1 MWTLAQLFYADRI
14 VREGRGV
21 KRIKRKRLQWYW
33 RVCKKKSIS
42 RWIPPGHSPSLGPRR
57 ACCTTNQSR
66 TNIRLLKTIC
76 LAHRRAEGLQ
86 EVKNMFNWSKLNMV
100 SGARTKHTH
109 AKIHMIYTDIMNVL
123 NSSLSSTPLTNDLAT
138 NIGQNEILSEVQGRI
153 SKMTKPS
160 LNLIHASSLD

>member
-1 MWTLAQLFYADRI
+1 MFD
-14 VREGRGV
+14 
-21 KRIKRKRLQWYW
+21 WY
-33 RVCKKKSIS
+33 I
-42 RWIPPGHSPSLGPRR
+42 
-57 ACCTTNQSR
+57 
-66 TNIRLLKTIC
+66 
-76 LAHRRAEGLQ
+76 
-86 EVKNMFNWSKLNMV
+86 V

-123 NSSLSSTPLTNDLAT
+123 NSSLSSAPLTSDLAA